1 MLGTGRLAAAGSRA
15 GARQRSVSKI
25 PFFAASIN
33 SFHDE
38 DRKKSTT
45 LSGELRTATVSSS
58 YETWTQPPFSQNVLV
73 RHLIGSGPAVVNAP
87 SRGDRQL

>member
-1 MLGTGRLAAAGSRA
+1 M
-15 GARQRSVSKI
+15 SKI

-38 DRKKSTT
+38 DLKKSTM

-58 YETWTQPPFSQNVLV
+58 YKTWTQPPPSQNVLV